1 MCISL
6 YSFAALL
13 KFEQT
18 LYCFFL
24 FVCFYQSYYLFHLY
38 LFISCFKQPWPHPV
52 MRSSSDHLIC
62 HFFPLCFFLHLAVIE
77 LGDVDPN
84 CPSNCQIHNT
94 HFFGTDRQ
102 IIRRGQAFN
111 FYASFHNREWDDS
124 VDQATFTVETG
135 SHFQNLYRFSQ
146 SFSAMLYLP

>member
-6 YSFAALL
+6 HSFAVLL

-18 LYCFFL
+18 LYWFF
-24 FVCFYQSYYLFHLY
+24 FFFIKAIISFI
-38 LFISCFKQPWPHPV
+38 FISHFTQSQPHPV
-52 MRSSSDHLIC
+52 MRSSPDHLTC
-62 HFFPLCFFLHLAVIE
+62 QFFPLCFFLHLAVIE
-77 LGDVDPN
+77 LGDVNLN

-135 SHFQNLYRFSQ
+135 SHFQNLCRFSQ
-146 SFSAMLYLP
+146 SYSAK